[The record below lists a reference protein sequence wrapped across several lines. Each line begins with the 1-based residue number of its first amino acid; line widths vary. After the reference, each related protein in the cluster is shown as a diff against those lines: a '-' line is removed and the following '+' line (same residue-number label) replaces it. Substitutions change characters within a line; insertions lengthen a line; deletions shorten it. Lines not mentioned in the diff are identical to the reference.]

1 MKIQEVK
8 FKNANQNYSIL
19 IGNNILSVL
28 PKKIKTLCPRTN
40 KIALIFDKNVPK
52 VNKKNYFAKFK
63 KI

>member
-28 PKKIKTLCPRTN
+28 PKKLKHYVQEQIRL
-40 KIALIFDKNVPK
+40 L
-52 VNKKNYFAKFK
+52 
-63 KI
+63 

>member
-8 FKNANQNYSIL
+8 FKNVNQNYSIL

-28 PKKIKTLCPRTN
+28 PKKLNICPRTN

-52 VNKKNYFAKFK
+52 ANKKLFCKV
-63 KI
+63 